1 MRTRSQFWTKLIVL
15 VLLLFPLSLPKN
27 YLTIAN
33 AQSIEKCKIEA
44 SKRNI
49 VSLGFP
55 LRSERLANFSV
66 ANVMVIPYQL
76 KGEPRLILGTEEKSI
91 FDSVAK
97 NVLAISNGKLRIHF
111 VYNPTVESSISA
123 ADLDTIRNNVQST
136 WQNDFNNS
144 TYGFSTQIIKQ
155 NDKSIDYKGINAIIL
170 FGKSSIVNQGI
181 AEAMMYTKDK
191 HQLSNV
197 KNDVGGNW
205 FDPIETD
212 EGQISNVVLLYNQ
225 FSAGTV
231 THELLHNAGLTDLY
245 GSPSSPTLSLM
256 STGGVLS
263 LLPYEQWVLGWLPDS
278 SLSCISQK
286 DEISD
291 NPINNRFTL
300 DYSNG
305 SRSLVI
311 PTGKTSALIV
321 DVLNFDSRVALI
333 YYSLENDARPPI
345 NAFQSNS
352 NSSVINL
359 TNFSGISSQLI
370 SPEYTLLVSD
380 NDGSTVTINLIPTA
394 QIKSEQA
401 ARLIEDAAQRKIAAV
416 AKAAAEIKARQEA
429 DAKAAAEL
437 KAKQEAEAKA
447 AAELKAKQEA
457 EARAAAEKAAAL
469 KKSTITCIKGKL
481 TKKVTAVNPKCPAG
495 YKKK

>member
-1 MRTRSQFWTKLIVL
+1 
-15 VLLLFPLSLPKN
+15 
-27 YLTIAN
+27 
-33 AQSIEKCKIEA
+33 
-44 SKRNI
+44 
-49 VSLGFP
+49 
-55 LRSERLANFSV
+55 
-66 ANVMVIPYQL
+66 
-76 KGEPRLILGTEEKSI
+76 
-91 FDSVAK
+91 
-97 NVLAISNGKLRIHF
+97 
-111 VYNPTVESSISA
+111 
-123 ADLDTIRNNVQST
+123 
-136 WQNDFNNS
+136 
-144 TYGFSTQIIKQ
+144 
-155 NDKSIDYKGINAIIL
+155 
-170 FGKSSIVNQGI
+170 
-181 AEAMMYTKDK
+181 MMYTKDK

-416 AKAAAEIKARQEA
+416 AKAAAEIKA
-429 DAKAAAEL
+429 
-437 KAKQEAEAKA
+437 KQEAEAKA

-457 EARAAAEKAAAL
+457 EVKAAAEKAAAL